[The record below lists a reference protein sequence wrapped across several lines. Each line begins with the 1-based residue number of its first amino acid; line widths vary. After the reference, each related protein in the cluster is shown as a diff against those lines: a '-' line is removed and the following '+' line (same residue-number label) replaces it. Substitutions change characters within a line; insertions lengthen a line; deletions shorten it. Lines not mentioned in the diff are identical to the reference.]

1 MPIARIIEKILLD
14 PLLLDTQEGNNVK
27 IVLVEYRPSCD
38 FRAGPGKE
46 GT

>member
-27 IVLVEYRPSCD
+27 IVLVEYRLSYD
-38 FRAGPGKE
+38 FRAGLSKE